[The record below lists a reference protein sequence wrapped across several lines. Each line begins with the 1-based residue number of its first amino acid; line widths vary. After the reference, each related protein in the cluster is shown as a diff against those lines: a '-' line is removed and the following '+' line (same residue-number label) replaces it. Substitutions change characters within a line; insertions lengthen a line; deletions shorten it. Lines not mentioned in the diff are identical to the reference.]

1 MSTQQ
6 SSMKIAAVTD
16 DGVTISPHFGR
27 ARYYEVLT
35 VETGVIAK
43 RERREKAGHHTFGKQ
58 EEHHRRHGEGPDE
71 HQEGRHRKHVLMAAT
86 IKDCDVVLARGMG
99 HGAYE
104 GMLKHEIKPIVT
116 DIPSIDEAAKAI
128 IDGTIVDH
136 TERLH

>member
-1 MSTQQ
+1 MKTSI
-6 SSMKIAAVTD
+6 KIAAVTD

-35 VETGVIAK
+35 IENGAIAK

-58 EEHHRRHGEGPDE
+58 EEHHHRHGDGPDE
-71 HQEGRHRKHVLMAAT
+71 HSEDHNRKHALMAAT

-104 GMLKHEIKPIVT
+104 GMTQHNIKPVVT
-116 DIPSIDEAAKAI
+116 DIRLIDEAAKAF

>member
-1 MSTQQ
+1 MKTSI
-6 SSMKIAAVTD
+6 KIAAVTD

-35 VETGVIAK
+35 IENGAIAK

-58 EEHHRRHGEGPDE
+58 EEHHHRHGDGPDE
-71 HQEGRHRKHVLMAAT
+71 HGEDHNRKHALMAAT

-104 GMLKHEIKPIVT
+104 GMTQHNIKPVVT
-116 DIPSIDEAAKAI
+116 DIRLIDEAAKAF